1 MLDLKKQEHDLVF
14 CLFVQAARQPQVM
27 LTPIRVTALFIA
39 LYLAAQS
46 RAADSGEYLQVH
58 AAPPLPRQRPRLP
71 ISSGQTWHI
80 QYIIKTLVAYE

>member
-27 LTPIRVTALFIA
+27 LTPIRVTALFIV

-58 AAPPLPRQRPRLP
+58 AAPPLPASGPDYRFPVARPGIYN
-71 ISSGQTWHI
+71 IS
-80 QYIIKTLVAYE
+80 